1 MGSEHPCRC
10 GGPSSLCLLSDFSAG
25 AYSVPSGWR
34 AEPRWSQ
41 DPSAAGSRTH
51 RFLPWELPEPPLSAE
66 RVRDRSSP
74 GAFLC
79 PHILLKLFLR
89 GNNSGATQTCKKK
102 SHAQAARLSG
112 RDLHSFIH
120 PSDVCWARCWERSSH
135 PDRQGR
141 CSTGGD
147 TFVGTRSCL
156 CPANNSCLY
165 LLNICVILAVILY

>member
-66 RVRDRSSP
+66 RVRDCSSP

-102 SHAQAARLSG
+102 EPCAGSPAFWEG
-112 RDLHSFIH
+112 PSFIY
-120 PSDVCWARCWERSSH
+120 PPFRCMLGQVLGAQQSS
-135 PDRQGR
+135 RQ
-141 CSTGGD
+141 
-147 TFVGTRSCL
+147 TRS
-156 CPANNSCLY
+156 
-165 LLNICVILAVILY
+165 LLHWR